1 MDALLAVDLGATNL
15 RAALARADAVRTAS
29 GGDAPAR
36 PDLLARVERP
46 TPQGPT
52 GEGVADALGTVAQ
65 EACGAAG
72 VDTQDVVS
80 AGVGS
85 IGPVDA
91 AAGAV
96 VDPPNV
102 PVDRVP
108 VVESLAA
115 TLDLPASRVAFRN
128 DCVAGVLGE
137 RAFGGAPANA
147 VYLTISTGIGAG
159 VCLDGH
165 VLGGWDGNT
174 GEVGHLTVDPEG
186 RMRCGCG
193 QAGHWEAY
201 CSGTNIPRYA
211 ERLHDGTETAL
222 PLGAPDFDAASV
234 FAHAGT
240 DRLADRVVQRVAHWN
255 AHGVANVV
263 HAYAPLVVRIG
274 GAVAL
279 ENPEQVVAPVRE
291 RLPELVMSNVPEVQL
306 ATQGDDAVIQGSLAS
321 AMTGG
326 TGNRTQLRR

>member
-159 VCLDGH
+159 ACVDGTVLSGHRGNAAEMGH
-165 VLGGWDGNT
+165 V
-174 GEVGHLTVDPEG
+174 VVDPAG
-186 RMRCGCG
+186 RLDCGCG
-193 QAGHWEAY
+193 AAGHWEAY
-201 CSGTNIPRYA
+201 CSGTGVPRLA
-211 ERLHDGTETAL
+211 ASLAATEGVETSLTLGGSDGRSL
-222 PLGAPDFDAASV
+222 DAATV
-234 FAHAGT
+234 FAAADGDPLAART
-240 DRLADRVVQRVAHWN
+240 LEEVARLN
-255 AHGVANVV
+255 AIGLAATV
-263 HAYAPLVVRIG
+263 HAFAPETVRVG
-274 GAVAL
+274 GAVARS
-279 ENPEQVVAPVRE
+279 NPEAVLAPLRE
-291 RLPELVMSNVPEVQL
+291 RLPDHL
-306 ATQGDDAVIQGSLAS
+306 AVEAPAVEAASFGGDAVLFGALA
-321 AMTGG
+321 AA
-326 TGNRTQLRR
+326 REVA